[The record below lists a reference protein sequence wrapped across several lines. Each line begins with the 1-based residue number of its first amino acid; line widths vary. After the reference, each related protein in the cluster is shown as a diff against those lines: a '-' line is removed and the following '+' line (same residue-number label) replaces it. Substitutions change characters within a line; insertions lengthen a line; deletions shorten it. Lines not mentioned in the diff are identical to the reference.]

1 LGVEKNIMIVLLL
14 DFLIAVAVAIAASA
28 IIAFIF
34 ANVIAGWLK
43 RS

>member
-1 LGVEKNIMIVLLL
+1 MMVLLL

-28 IIAFIF
+28 VAAFIL
-34 ANVIAGWLK
+34 ANLIVAVFK